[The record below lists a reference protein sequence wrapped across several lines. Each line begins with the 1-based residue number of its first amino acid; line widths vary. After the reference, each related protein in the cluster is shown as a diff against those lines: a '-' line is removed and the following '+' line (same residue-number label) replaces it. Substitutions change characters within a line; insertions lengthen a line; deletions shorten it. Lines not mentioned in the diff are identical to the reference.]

1 MSLLTQQRIIAN
13 GLGQLRFD
21 EVWPAYQHARPDDAL
36 IDGLFSPKLVELR
49 RLISELVIEQGRKAV
64 VFSQWR
70 RMLRLADWSL
80 RDILGRAGLRPV
92 FFTGAE
98 RPAQRTRSVVDF
110 HDDPRVRVMFLSD
123 AGGVG
128 LNLQRAANVCINL
141 ELPWNPAVLEQRIG
155 RIHRLGQRSP
165 IDVFNLVSDG
175 SIEARIAGLLGAKQ
189 ALFSSLFDGSSDEVR
204 FDAAPSF
211 LTRVE
216 QLVELE
222 APPAPPPRPARRSR
236 PEREL
241 EPEVEAELDAADEE
255 LDPVQ
260 EGVEPLPEPALPL
273 PSTGGP
279 GALFDALRIER
290 TASGAV
296 RIEAPPEVAEQL
308 VALFQGMAKLL
319 GASTAARS

>member
-1 MSLLTQQRIIAN
+1 M
-13 GLGQLRFD
+13 
-21 EVWPAYQHARPDDAL
+21 
-36 IDGLFSPKLVELR
+36 
-49 RLISELVIEQGRKAV
+49 
-64 VFSQWR
+64 
-70 RMLRLADWSL
+70 
-80 RDILGRAGLRPV
+80 
-92 FFTGAE
+92 
-98 RPAQRTRSVVDF
+98 
-110 HDDPRVRVMFLSD
+110 
-123 AGGVG
+123 
-128 LNLQRAANVCINL
+128 
-141 ELPWNPAVLEQRIG
+141 LEQRIG
-155 RIHRLGQRSP
+155 RIHRLGQKSP

-222 APPAPPPRPARRSR
+222 APPAPPPRPARRSQ

-241 EPEVEAELDAADEE
+241 EPELDAADEE
-255 LDPVQ
+255 LDPAQ
-260 EGVEPLPEPALPL
+260 EGVEPPPEPAPEL
-273 PSTGGP
+273 PSAGGP

-296 RIEAPPEVAEQL
+296 RIEAPPEAAEQL

-319 GASTAARS
+319 GASIAARS